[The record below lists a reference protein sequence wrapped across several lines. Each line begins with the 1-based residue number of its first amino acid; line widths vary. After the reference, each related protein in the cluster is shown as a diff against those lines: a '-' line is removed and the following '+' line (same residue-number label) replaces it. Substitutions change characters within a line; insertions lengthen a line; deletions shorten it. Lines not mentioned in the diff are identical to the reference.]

1 MNISNFFSWFLTQFV
16 KIGKNMLDKL
26 DNIYLIGN
34 VSLLDFTITITIIGI
49 FLNILLTIPQN
60 LNRKETRA
68 ERRAR
73 KEKNDN

>member
-16 KIGKNMLDKL
+16 RIGTNLLDKL
-26 DNIYLIGN
+26 DNIFLIGN

-49 FLNILLTIPQN
+49 FINILLTIPQN

>member
-16 KIGKNMLDKL
+16 RIGTNMLDKL
-26 DNIYLIGN
+26 DNIFLIGN

>member
-16 KIGKNMLDKL
+16 RIGTNLLDKL
-26 DNIYLIGN
+26 DNIFLIGN

-49 FLNILLTIPQN
+49 FINILLTIPQN
-60 LNRKETRA
+60 VNRYERRA

>member
-16 KIGKNMLDKL
+16 RIGANLLEKL

-34 VSLLDFTITITIIGI
+34 VSILDFTITKTIIGI
-49 FLNILLTIPQN
+49 FVNILLTIPQN
-60 LNRKETRA
+60 VNRYERRA

>member
-16 KIGKNMLDKL
+16 RIGTNMLDKL
-26 DNIYLIGN
+26 DNIFLIGN
-34 VSLLDFTITITIIGI
+34 VSILDFTITITIIGI
-49 FLNILLTIPQN
+49 FINIILTIPQN
-60 LNRKETRA
+60 INRKETRA

>member
-16 KIGKNMLDKL
+16 RIGANILDKL

-68 ERRAR
+68 ERRAK
-73 KEKNDN
+73 KEKNDK